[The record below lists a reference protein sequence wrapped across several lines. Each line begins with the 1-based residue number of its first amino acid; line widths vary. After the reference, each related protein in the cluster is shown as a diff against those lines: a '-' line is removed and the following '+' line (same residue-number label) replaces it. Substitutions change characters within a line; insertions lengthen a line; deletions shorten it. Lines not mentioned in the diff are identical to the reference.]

1 MEGLLP
7 IVRHRWTAKSGYKE
21 VLALSLP
28 LILSTSSTTIQHFV
42 DRMFLTW
49 YSPEAI
55 AASVPGGILSFTM
68 MCFFIGTATYT
79 NTFVAQYFGAKQNHK
94 ISRAVWQGIYFSL
107 ISSAIVFVYLPL
119 AKPIFQLVGHTPEV
133 QILEIQYFRILC
145 LGAPAIFVAAAVSGF
160 FSGRGETW
168 TILWANL
175 AATAV
180 NIVLD
185 YIFIFGKFG
194 LPEAGIRGAGLATLI
209 SNYLY
214 ALILFSLMLR
224 PAFRKTFQT
233 WKNKQFDAEIFR
245 RLMRFGMPNGV
256 HLMLD
261 LLGFTLFILLVGRF
275 GTIALAATNITF
287 NINSFAFMPMVGMG
301 IAVEIIV
308 GQRLG
313 ENNPQLARYGT
324 NSALHL
330 TVLYMG
336 LICLTYLFA
345 PRIYLMPFAANADP
359 VKFKVVADITIKL
372 LYFVAFYSIFDT
384 MNIIFS
390 SALRGAGDTRFVMII
405 SVSLSWILM
414 IVPTYLGTVV
424 FEWGLY
430 ATWIFITA
438 YIMALGIVY
447 YFRFRQ
453 GKWESMRVIEEP
465 KFIISPNLPED
476 PTL

>member
-1 MEGLLP
+1 MM
-7 IVRHRWTAKSGYKE
+7 INYIKNRWRAECGYQE
-21 VLALSLP
+21 VISLSLP

-79 NTFVAQYFGAKQNHK
+79 NTFVAQYFGAKQNEK
-94 ISRAVWQGIYFSL
+94 IATAVWQGIYFAL
-107 ISSAIVFVYLPL
+107 ISSIVVFVYLPL

-133 QILEIQYFRILC
+133 QILEIQYFRVLL

-194 LPEAGIRGAGLATLI
+194 FPEAGIRGAGLATVI

-214 ALILFSLMLR
+214 VLILFGLMLR
-224 PAFRKTFQT
+224 PVFRKTFQT
-233 WKNKQFDAEIFR
+233 WKNRQFDGEIFR

-256 HLMLD
+256 HFMLD

-330 TVLYMG
+330 TIFYMG
-336 LICLTYLFA
+336 LICLTYLFT
-345 PRIYLMPFAANADP
+345 PQIYLLPFAANADP
-359 VKFKVVADITIKL
+359 AKFKIVADITIKL
-372 LYFVAFYSIFDT
+372 LYFVSFYSIFDT

-390 SALRGAGDTRFVMII
+390 SALRGAGDTRFVMIT

-414 IVPTYLGTVV
+414 IIPTYLGSVV
-424 FEWGLY
+424 FQWGLY

-447 YFRFRQ
+447 YFRFRG